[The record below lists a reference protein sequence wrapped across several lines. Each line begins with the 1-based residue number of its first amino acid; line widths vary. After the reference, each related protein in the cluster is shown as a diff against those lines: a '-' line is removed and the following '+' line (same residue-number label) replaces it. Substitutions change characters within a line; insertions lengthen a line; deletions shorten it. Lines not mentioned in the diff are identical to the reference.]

1 MRSCIQECVDQR
13 EGLRGWGRVLR
24 LGKGSALQ
32 LSIRIVLHQYDQ
44 VVEAG
49 NLLTVLCSDESD
61 RRWKAFV
68 DDLESDPDLQGQ
80 RLIDILTEPCQRA
93 IRYSTECNELLRS
106 AAFGDPEQE
115 IGASGVTRRQARAQP
130 SVELAERLEEWA
142 VAGKAG
148 LGASEEYVDDLPD
161 VIRAT
166 IALQA
171 EAKRLN
177 SIRQERELRFKAAA
191 RAQELL
197 GGMRGKG
204 VEELLQSPIGIAAE
218 GSAMC
223 DVQGKGVGV
232 GSVCTL
238 LLITGSV
245 RELVV
250 CSELSHMSV
259 SSVCHFR
266 CQVSNIT
273 SIDTFRSSDSIPVG
287 GGGDGGELVVKI
299 SHSSVPGSGDDDAV
313 NLIQLRAPTRS
324 LSGASSQPSGWLMSL
339 PFLPGARGPDADAL
353 SEFVGKL
360 QQLVSDEIDKRR
372 SINAIKRESSSSGH
386 FHAFCYSPSPS
397 PSPSPL
403 H

>member
-1 MRSCIQECVDQR
+1 M
-13 EGLRGWGRVLR
+13 

-49 NLLTVLCSDESD
+49 NLLSILCSDESD
-61 RRWKAFV
+61 KRWKAFV

-115 IGASGVTRRQARAQP
+115 IGASGITRGQARSQP
-130 SVELAERLEEWA
+130 SAELAARLEEWA
-142 VAGKAG
+142 AAGKIG
-148 LGASEEYVDDLPD
+148 LGASEEYIDDLPD
-161 VIRAT
+161 VMRAT

-177 SIRQERELRFKAAA
+177 SIRQEREMRFKAAA

-197 GGMRGKG
+197 GGMRGHG
-204 VEELLQSPIGIAAE
+204 IEELLQSPIGIAAE
-218 GSAMC
+218 GSAIC
-223 DVQGKGVGV
+223 DVQGKGGGA

-250 CSELSHMSV
+250 CSELSHLSV
-259 SSVCHFR
+259 SSACHFR

-299 SHSSVPGSGDDDAV
+299 SHTRVAGSGNYDHDDDDDDAIGV
-313 NLIQLRAPTRS
+313 FQLRAPTRS
-324 LSGASSQPSGWLMSL
+324 VSGASSQPSSWLMSL
-339 PFLPGARGPDADAL
+339 PFLPGARGPDAHAL

-360 QQLVSDEIDKRR
+360 QQVVSDEVDKRR
-372 SINAIKRESSSSGH
+372 SINALKREGSSGH

-403 H
+403 R